1 LGMVRPCGPPSS
13 CTDPLTERRPSR
25 EGATVC
31 GMALHWLALG
41 VDTLDARSCRH
52 ILNGPCNTRASSSL
66 AAPSAELLLSVAG
79 FRAWEDVPSNAA
91 PQSRTAPPGTR
102 RGAFFILTAR
112 LPRTRIARRSPARL
126 GDPASPP
133 FTTVAAMFAFSPDRH
148 AVNLRPNPAGN
159 GTRRTGSVQPSVHP
173 GTPVSAPVFPATAP
187 VEPSHERA
195 YPQADGEP

>member
-1 LGMVRPCGPPSS
+1 MVRPCGPPSS

-31 GMALHWLALG
+31 GMALHWLALA
-41 VDTLDARSCRH
+41 VDALDARSCRH

-112 LPRTRIARRSPARL
+112 LLRTRIARRRCSGTP
-126 GDPASPP
+126 PPPP
-133 FTTVAAMFAFSPDRH
+133 FTTVAAMFAFSPARQ
-148 AVNLRPNPAGN
+148 NLHTHPAGD
-159 GTRRTGSVQPSVHP
+159 GARRLRTGAMQPSAQP
-173 GTPVSAPVFPATAP
+173 ATPASAPSFPATAP

-195 YPQADGEP
+195 FPQADGEP